1 MEKFLKISNPA
12 VTGGF
17 QFVNIGLLMD
27 CRMVGPNGIVMKY
40 YNKSG
45 QTQLSFSGRT
55 ADVTGTTTTFAPSP
69 NTSNL
74 LIDSSATFIT
84 DGVKKGDIVREGFNF
99 LYSSVVSVDSETQIT
114 LADYNIGTSAQG
126 YEIWSDYNEPVRFI
140 QNAIADAL
148 SSKWT
153 EPIYEVNNF
162 PFTLT
167 P

>member
-1 MEKFLKISNPA
+1 MEKFLKISNP
-12 VTGGF
+12 TQPGGS

-27 CRMVGPNGIVMKY
+27 CRMAGAGGIVMKY
-40 YNKSG
+40 HNKSG

-55 ADVTGTTTTFAPSP
+55 ADVTGATTTFAPSP

-84 DGVKKGDIVREGFNF
+84 DGVKKGDVVQGVGN
-99 LYSSVVSVDSETQIT
+99 LTTVVSVDSETQIT
-114 LADYNIGTSAQG
+114 LADYNILTVAQNYG
-126 YEIWSDYNEPVRFI
+126 IWSDFSEPVTFI

>member
-12 VTGGF
+12 EYAGF
-17 QFVNIGLLMD
+17 TLVNIGLVMD
-27 CRMVGPNGIVMKY
+27 CRMAGSTGVVMKY
-40 YNKSG
+40 HNKSG
-45 QTQLSFSGRT
+45 SAQLSFSSRT

-69 NTSNL
+69 NGSNL

-84 DGVKKGDIVREGFNF
+84 DGVKKGDIVEANAPFTT
-99 LYSSVVSVDSETQIT
+99 VVSVDSETQIT
-114 LADYNIGTSAQG
+114 LADYNIGTAAQG
-126 YEIWSDYNEPVRFI
+126 YGIYSDFNEPVRFI

-162 PFTLT
+162 PFTLS
-167 P
+167 